1 MLSVLPVVIGL
12 IIALVAGGVV
22 GFFVGAAYRKK
33 TAEAKIGSAEEEA
46 RRLVND
52 AMKTAQQKR

>member
-33 TAEAKIGSAEEEA
+33 TAEAKIGSAEE
-46 RRLVND
+46 
-52 AMKTAQQKR
+52 